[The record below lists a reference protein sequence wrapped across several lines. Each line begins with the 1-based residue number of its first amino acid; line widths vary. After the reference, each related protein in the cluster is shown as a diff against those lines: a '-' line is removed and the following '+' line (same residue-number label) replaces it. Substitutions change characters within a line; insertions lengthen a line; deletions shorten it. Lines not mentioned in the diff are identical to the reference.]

1 MIMGRFVKEAWQT
14 MGDEVSRTREARKVR
29 VIATYSGGLDSILA
43 AVLIQ
48 RLGFDVLLLHVR
60 HLFSTNDVGRQ
71 RLRAAAERAGLPLR
85 IVDASEEH
93 LETIRRPK
101 HGYGQGMNPCVDC
114 RIFMLTIAKRVMEEE
129 GAEFVV
135 SGEVLGQR
143 PKSQNPKALAF
154 AADESGLGDRLL
166 RPLCA
171 HHLPDTYPVKQG
183 WIKREDLLSI
193 HGRSRHEQMR
203 LARELG
209 IADYP
214 QPAGGCVL
222 VEKAYAA
229 RVRDAF
235 EHLGRDEVGIS
246 QFRLFRYGR
255 HFRISPDVKLI
266 VGRNQEENEF
276 LTGLAGGRLR
286 VDPLEVMGPTML
298 VEGRPTEEELVDA
311 CSLAARYCDHEPGNT
326 IRMRVVSEDGE
337 QILDVVPFPEDDPRI
352 AAWRIG

>member
-1 MIMGRFVKEAWQT
+1 
-14 MGDEVSRTREARKVR
+14 MGDDVSRTRGMDRIR

-43 AVLIQ
+43 AVLMK

-93 LETIRRPK
+93 LETIRRPR

-154 AADESGLGDRLL
+154 AAEESGLGDRLL

-171 HHLPDTYPVKQG
+171 QHLPDTYPVKQG
-183 WIKREDLLSI
+183 WIPREDLLSI

-203 LARELG
+203 LAAEFG

-235 EHLGRDEVGIS
+235 EHLGRDDVGVN
-246 QFRLFRYGR
+246 QFRLFRQGR
-255 HFRISPDVKLI
+255 HFRISPGVKVI
-266 VGRNQEENEF
+266 VGRDQEENES
-276 LTGLAGGRLR
+276 LVKLAEGRLR
-286 VDPLEVMGPTML
+286 VEPLDVMGPTTL
-298 VEGRPTEEELVDA
+298 VEGQPTQEELVEA
-311 CSLAARYCDHEPGNT
+311 CSLAARYCDHAPGVAV
-326 IRMRVVSEDGE
+326 RMQVISESGG
-337 QILDVVPFPEDDPRI
+337 QFLNVLALDPDDPRI
-352 AAWRIG
+352 LDWRIE